1 MSKKLSHILL
11 IGVGLFSSTWVMA
24 AVKEYD
30 LTIAEQ
36 TVNITGK
43 PVERITVNGKF
54 VAPLLE
60 FEEGDEAVIRVHNK
74 LKNQDSS
81 IHWHGLLLP
90 GIMDGVPGFNK
101 FNGIAPNKTYEYKF
115 KVRQNGTYWYHSH
128 SKGQEQDGLYGAF
141 VIYPK
146 DKTPLTAAEKTDKD
160 YVVLLSDF
168 HNSTSDQ
175 IMKNLKKEADYYQNR
190 RETVFDV
197 LKQVK
202 RDGLKA
208 TWQDRSMWN
217 QMRMLKT
224 DMSDVTGYTF
234 LMNGKTPQQN
244 WTGNFK
250 AGEKVRLRFI
260 NASAMSFF
268 DVRIPN
274 LKMTVVSADGQP
286 VKPVPVDEFRIGTA
300 ETYDVI
306 VEPKQAHY
314 QIEAESIDR
323 TGFSVGTL
331 HEESSPAV
339 KQIEMPKSRPRALLT
354 MEDMG
359 MSHDMS
365 SMKDM
370 NHDMSSMKG
379 MDHDMSSMKGMNHD
393 MSSMK
398 GMDHDMSSMKDMNH
412 DMSSMKGM
420 NHDMSSM
427 KGMDHDMSS
436 MKDMNHDMSSMKG
449 MNHDMSSM
457 KGMDHDMSS
466 MKDMNHDMSSMKG
479 MNHDMSSMKGMD
491 HDMSSMKGMD
501 HDMPM
506 NSATVKAA
514 SDKNDNTV
522 FGWANASTPEGN
534 KALQYSDLQSLDPQ
548 KDTRAAE
555 REIEIRL
562 GGNMER
568 YIWTINGKKFN
579 EADPLVVKYGERIRL
594 KFVNDSMMAH
604 PMHLHGM
611 FMQLEN
617 GQDPS
622 NMPNKHTVIVPP
634 GKTITTL
641 LTADELGEWAIHC
654 HLLYHMSA
662 GMMNKLIVAQVED
675 GNSTKTVPQ
684 SQVNE
689 KGVNP
694 HAHH

>member
-175 IMKNLKKEADYYQNR
+175 IMKNIKKEADYYQNR

-197 LKQVK
+197 MKQVK

-339 KQIEMPKSRPRALLT
+339 KQIEMPKPRPRSLLT

-359 MSHDMS
+359 
-365 SMKDM
+365 
-370 NHDMSSMKG
+370 
-379 MDHDMSSMKGMNHD
+379 
-393 MSSMK
+393 
-398 GMDHDMSSMKDMNH
+398 
-412 DMSSMKGM
+412 
-420 NHDMSSM
+420 
-427 KGMDHDMSS
+427 
-436 MKDMNHDMSSMKG
+436 
-449 MNHDMSSM
+449 
-457 KGMDHDMSS
+457 
-466 MKDMNHDMSSMKG
+466 MNHDMSSMKG

-694 HAHH
+694 HANH

>member
-43 PVERITVNGKF
+43 PLKRITVNGKF

-146 DKTPLTAAEKTDKD
+146 DKTPLTAAEKTDRD

-197 LKQVK
+197 MKQVK

-331 HEESSPAV
+331 HDENTSPV
-339 KQIEMPKSRPRALLT
+339 KQIEMPKPRPRSLLT

-359 MSHDMS
+359 HGGGD
-365 SMKDM
+365 
-370 NHDMSSMKG
+370 HAG
-379 MDHDMSSMKGMNHD
+379 MDHSKMNHVN
-393 MSSMK
+393 MQ
-398 GMDHDMSSMKDMNH
+398 GMDHSKMDHSKMNH
-412 DMSSMKGM
+412 GDMQ
-420 NHDMSSM
+420 
-427 KGMDHDMSS
+427 GMDHSKMDHS
-436 MKDMNHDMSSMKG
+436 KMNHGDMQ
-449 MNHDMSSM
+449 
-457 KGMDHDMSS
+457 GMDHSKMDHS
-466 MKDMNHDMSSMKG
+466 KMNHGDMQ
-479 MNHDMSSMKGMD
+479 GMD
-491 HDMSSMKGMD
+491 HSKMDHSKMNHGDMQGMD
-501 HDMPM
+501 HSKMDHSKMNHGDMQGMDHSKMDHSQHGTAKPQE
-506 NSATVKAA
+506 
-514 SDKNDNTV
+514 NDQV
-522 FGWANASTPEGN
+522 VYGWANASTPVGN

-548 KDTRAAE
+548 KDTRAPE

-579 EADPLVVKYGERIRL
+579 ETEPFKVKYGERIRL

-617 GQDPS
+617 GQDAS

-634 GKTITTL
+634 GKTVTTL

-662 GMMNKLIVAQVED
+662 GMMNKLIVANVD
-675 GNSTKTVPQ
+675 SNSSDSKDVVAQPI
-684 SQVNE
+684 NND
-689 KGVNP
+689 KGVNQ

>member
-43 PVERITVNGKF
+43 PLKRITVNGKF

-175 IMKNLKKEADYYQNR
+175 IMKNIKKEADYYQNR

-331 HEESSPAV
+331 HDENTLPV
-339 KQIEMPKSRPRALLT
+339 KQIEMPKPRPRSLLT

-359 MSHDMS
+359 MDHDMS
-365 SMKDM
+365 SMQGM

-427 KGMDHDMSS
+427 KGM
-436 MKDMNHDMSSMKG
+436 NHDMSSMKG
-449 MNHDMSSM
+449 MNHDM
-457 KGMDHDMSS
+457 
-466 MKDMNHDMSSMKG
+466 
-479 MNHDMSSMKGMD
+479 
-491 HDMSSMKGMD
+491 
-501 HDMPM
+501 PM
-506 NSATVKAA
+506 NSATVKSA

-522 FGWANASTPEGN
+522 FGWANASTPVGQ
-534 KALQYSDLQSLDPQ
+534 KALQYSDLQSLNPQ

-555 REIEIRL
+555 REMEIRL

-579 EADPLVVKYGERIRL
+579 ETEPFKVKYGERIRL

-622 NMPNKHTVIVPP
+622 NMPNKHTIIVPP
-634 GKTITTL
+634 GKTVTTL

-654 HLLYHMSA
+654 HLLYHMAA
-662 GMMNKLIVAQVED
+662 GMMNKLIVANVDSNDVDSKSIVAQPHAND
-675 GNSTKTVPQ
+675 
-684 SQVNE
+684 
-689 KGVNP
+689 KGVNQ
-694 HAHH
+694 HANH

>member
-175 IMKNLKKEADYYQNR
+175 IMKNIKKEADYYQNR

-339 KQIEMPKSRPRALLT
+339 KQIEMPKPRPRSLLT

-359 MSHDMS
+359 MDHGS
-365 SMKDM
+365 S
-370 NHDMSSMKG
+370 S
-379 MDHDMSSMKGMNHD
+379 
-393 MSSMK
+393 
-398 GMDHDMSSMKDMNH
+398 
-412 DMSSMKGM
+412 
-420 NHDMSSM
+420 
-427 KGMDHDMSS
+427 
-436 MKDMNHDMSSMKG
+436 G

-491 HDMSSMKGMD
+491 HDMSSMKGMN

>member
-1 MSKKLSHILL
+1 MSRKLSHVLL

-43 PVERITVNGKF
+43 PLKRITVNGKF

-60 FEEGDEAVIRVHNK
+60 FEEGDDAVIRVHNK

-81 IHWHGLLLP
+81 IHWHGLILP
-90 GIMDGVPGFNK
+90 GIMDGVPGFNQ
-101 FNGIAPNKTYEYKF
+101 FDGIAPNKTYEYKF

-128 SKGQEQDGLYGAF
+128 SKGQEQDGLYGPL

-146 DKTPLTAAEKTDKD
+146 NKVPLTAGEKADRD

-168 HNSTSDQ
+168 HNSTSGQ
-175 IMKNLKKEADYYQNR
+175 IMSNLKKEADYYQNR

-197 LKQVK
+197 FRQIK

-208 TWQDRSMWN
+208 TWKDRSMWN

-224 DMSDVTGYTF
+224 DMSDVTNYTF
-234 LMNGKTPQQN
+234 LMNGKTPEQN

-260 NASAMSFF
+260 NASAMSLF

-306 VEPKQAHY
+306 VEPKQANY

-323 TGFSVGTL
+323 SGFSIGTL
-331 HEESSPAV
+331 HDENTSLV
-339 KQIEMPKSRPRALLT
+339 KSTTMPTPRPRALLT
-354 MEDMG
+354 MEDM
-359 MSHDMS
+359 
-365 SMKDM
+365 
-370 NHDMSSMKG
+370 
-379 MDHDMSSMKGMNHD
+379 
-393 MSSMK
+393 
-398 GMDHDMSSMKDMNH
+398 
-412 DMSSMKGM
+412 
-420 NHDMSSM
+420 
-427 KGMDHDMSS
+427 
-436 MKDMNHDMSSMKG
+436 
-449 MNHDMSSM
+449 
-457 KGMDHDMSS
+457 
-466 MKDMNHDMSSMKG
+466 
-479 MNHDMSSMKGMD
+479 GMD

-501 HDMPM
+501 HDMP
-506 NSATVKAA
+506 SKTVSSSG
-514 SDKNDNTV
+514 SDQV
-522 FGWANASTPEGN
+522 VYGWANASTPAGL
-534 KALQYSDLQSLDPQ
+534 KALQYSDLQSLTPQ
-548 KDTRAAE
+548 KDTRAPE

-579 EADPLVVKYGERIRL
+579 ETEPFKVKYGERIRL

-634 GKTITTL
+634 GKTVTTL

-662 GMMNKLIVAQVED
+662 GMMNKLIVANVD
-675 GNSTKTVPQ
+675 SNSTDSKDVVAQPNT
-684 SQVNE
+684 ND
-689 KGVNP
+689 KGVNQ

>member
-1 MSKKLSHILL
+1 MYKKFSHVLL

-36 TVNITGK
+36 TVNVTGK
-43 PVERITVNGKF
+43 PLKRITVNGKF

-60 FEEGDEAVIRVHNK
+60 FEEGDDAVIRVHNK

-81 IHWHGLLLP
+81 LHWHGLILP
-90 GIMDGVPGFNK
+90 GIMDGVPGFNQ
-101 FNGIAPNKTYEYKF
+101 FDGIAPNKTYEYKF
-115 KVRQNGTYWYHSH
+115 KVSQNGTYWYHSH
-128 SKGQEQDGLYGAF
+128 SKGQEQDGLYGPL

-146 DKTPLTAAEKTDKD
+146 NKTPLTVNEKIDKD

-168 HNSTSDQ
+168 HDSTSGK
-175 IMKNLKKEADYYQNR
+175 IMNNLKKEADYYQNR

-197 LKQVK
+197 FKQIK
-202 RDGLKA
+202 RDGLKS

-224 DMSDVTGYTF
+224 DMSDVTKYTF
-234 LMNGKTPQQN
+234 LMNGKTPEQN

-250 AGEKVRLRFI
+250 AGEKIRLRFI

-300 ETYDVI
+300 ETYDVV
-306 VEPKQAHY
+306 VEPKQAKY

-323 TGFSVGTL
+323 SGFSIGTL
-331 HEESSPAV
+331 HDENTAPV
-339 KQIEMPKSRPRALLT
+339 NKIEIPKPRPRSLLT

-359 MSHDMS
+359 MGHDMS
-365 SMKDM
+365 SMQGM
-370 NHDMSSMKG
+370 NHDMSKMSDKPQDQSMAG
-379 MDHDMSSMKGMNHD
+379 MNYDMSSMEGMNHDMSKMSDKPQDQSMAGMNHD
-393 MSSMK
+393 MSSMQ
-398 GMDHDMSSMKDMNH
+398 GMNH
-412 DMSSMKGM
+412 DMSKMSDKPQDQSMAGM

-427 KGMDHDMSS
+427 Q
-436 MKDMNHDMSSMKG
+436 G
-449 MNHDMSSM
+449 MNHDMSNKMSDKPQDQSM
-457 KGMDHDMSS
+457 A
-466 MKDMNHDMSSMKG
+466 G
-479 MNHDMSSMKGMD
+479 MNHDMS
-491 HDMSSMKGMD
+491 
-501 HDMPM
+501 M
-506 NSATVKAA
+506 NMTDPST
-514 SDKNDNTV
+514 SGKNGEV
-522 FGWANASTPEGN
+522 VYGWANASTPVGQ
-534 KALQYSDLQSLDPQ
+534 KALQYSDLQSLNPQ
-548 KDTRAAE
+548 QDTRVPE

-579 EADPLVVKYGERIRL
+579 EAKPLEVKYGERIRL

-617 GQDPS
+617 GQDPK

-634 GKTITTL
+634 GKTVTTL

-654 HLLYHMSA
+654 HLLYHMAA
-662 GMMNKLIVAQVED
+662 GMMNKLIVANVD
-675 GNSTKTVPQ
+675 SSDTGS
-684 SQVNE
+684 
-689 KGVNP
+689 KGVVAQPQASDKGGNQ
-694 HAHH
+694 HANH

>member
-175 IMKNLKKEADYYQNR
+175 IMKNIKKEADYYQNR

-331 HEESSPAV
+331 HDENTSPV
-339 KQIEMPKSRPRALLT
+339 KQIEMPKPRPRSLLT

-359 MSHDMS
+359 MNHDMS
-365 SMKDM
+365 SMKGM

-398 GMDHDMSSMKDMNH
+398 GV
-412 DMSSMKGM
+412 
-420 NHDMSSM
+420 
-427 KGMDHDMSS
+427 
-436 MKDMNHDMSSMKG
+436 
-449 MNHDMSSM
+449 
-457 KGMDHDMSS
+457 DHDMSS

-694 HAHH
+694 HANH

>member
-1 MSKKLSHILL
+1 MLYYFNLDLSKGEIECQKKLSHVLL

-175 IMKNLKKEADYYQNR
+175 IMKNIKKEADYYQNR

-331 HEESSPAV
+331 HDENTSPV
-339 KQIEMPKSRPRALLT
+339 KQIEMPKPRPRSLLT

-359 MSHDMS
+359 
-365 SMKDM
+365 
-370 NHDMSSMKG
+370 
-379 MDHDMSSMKGMNHD
+379 
-393 MSSMK
+393 
-398 GMDHDMSSMKDMNH
+398 MNH

-427 KGMDHDMSS
+427 KGM
-436 MKDMNHDMSSMKG
+436 N
-449 MNHDMSSM
+449 
-457 KGMDHDMSS
+457 
-466 MKDMNHDMSSMKG
+466 
-479 MNHDMSSMKGMD
+479 
-491 HDMSSMKGMD
+491 

-506 NSATVKAA
+506 NSATVKSA

-522 FGWANASTPEGN
+522 FGWANASTPVGQ
-534 KALQYSDLQSLDPQ
+534 KALQYSDLQSLNPQ

-555 REIEIRL
+555 REMEIRL

-579 EADPLVVKYGERIRL
+579 ETEPFKVKYGERIRL

-622 NMPNKHTVIVPP
+622 NMPNKHTIIVPP
-634 GKTITTL
+634 GKTVTTL

-654 HLLYHMSA
+654 HLLYHMAA
-662 GMMNKLIVAQVED
+662 GMMNKLIVANVDSNDVDSKSIVAQPHAND
-675 GNSTKTVPQ
+675 
-684 SQVNE
+684 
-689 KGVNP
+689 KGVNQ
-694 HAHH
+694 HANH

>member
-1 MSKKLSHILL
+1 MSKKLSHVFL
-11 IGVGLFSSTWVMA
+11 IGIGLFSSTWVMA

-43 PVERITVNGKF
+43 PLKRITVNGKF

-60 FEEGDEAVIRVHNK
+60 FEEGDDAVIRVHNK

-81 IHWHGLLLP
+81 IHWHGLILP
-90 GIMDGVPGFNK
+90 GIMDGVPGFNQ
-101 FNGIAPNKTYEYKF
+101 FDGIAPNKTYEYKF

-128 SKGQEQDGLYGAF
+128 SKGQEQDGLYGPL

-146 DKTPLTAAEKTDKD
+146 NKVPLSAGEKADRD

-168 HNSTSDQ
+168 HNSTSGQ
-175 IMKNLKKEADYYQNR
+175 IMSNLKKEADYYQNR

-197 LKQVK
+197 FKQIK
-202 RDGLKA
+202 KDGLKA

-224 DMSDVTGYTF
+224 DMSDVTKYTF
-234 LMNGKTPQQN
+234 LMNGKTPEQN

-250 AGEKVRLRFI
+250 EGERVRLRFI

-306 VEPKQAHY
+306 VEPKQANY

-323 TGFSVGTL
+323 SGFSIGTL
-331 HEESSPAV
+331 HNENTLPV
-339 KQIEMPKSRPRALLT
+339 KNILMPKPRPRSLLT

-359 MSHDMS
+359 MGHDMS
-365 SMKDM
+365 SME
-370 NHDMSSMKG
+370 
-379 MDHDMSSMKGMNHD
+379 GMNHD
-393 MSSMK
+393 MSSMGSNSK
-398 GMDHDMSSMKDMNH
+398 DQSMS
-412 DMSSMKGM
+412 GM

-427 KGMDHDMSS
+427 GGNSKDQSMS
-436 MKDMNHDMSSMKG
+436 G

-457 KGMDHDMSS
+457 QGMTHNME
-466 MKDMNHDMSSMKG
+466 MNTAMTS
-479 MNHDMSSMKGMD
+479 
-491 HDMSSMKGMD
+491 
-501 HDMPM
+501 P
-506 NSATVKAA
+506 TQVK
-514 SDKNDNTV
+514 NGENV
-522 FGWANASTPEGN
+522 YGWANASTPAGL
-534 KALQYSDLQSLDPQ
+534 KALQYSDLQSLTPQ
-548 KDTRAAE
+548 KDTRAPE

-579 EADPLVVKYGERIRL
+579 ETEPFKVKYGERIRL

-617 GQDPS
+617 GQDAS

-634 GKTITTL
+634 GKTVTTL

-662 GMMNKLIVAQVED
+662 GMMNKLIVANVD
-675 GNSTKTVPQ
+675 SNSSDSKDVVAQPI
-684 SQVNE
+684 NND
-689 KGVNP
+689 KGVNQ

>member
-175 IMKNLKKEADYYQNR
+175 IMKNIKKEADYYQNR

-339 KQIEMPKSRPRALLT
+339 KQIEMPKPRPRSLLT

-359 MSHDMS
+359 MNHDMS
-365 SMKDM
+365 SMKGM

-398 GMDHDMSSMKDMNH
+398 GMDHDMSSMK
-412 DMSSMKGM
+412 GM
-420 NHDMSSM
+420 N
-427 KGMDHDMSS
+427 
-436 MKDMNHDMSSMKG
+436 
-449 MNHDMSSM
+449 
-457 KGMDHDMSS
+457 
-466 MKDMNHDMSSMKG
+466 
-479 MNHDMSSMKGMD
+479 
-491 HDMSSMKGMD
+491 

-694 HAHH
+694 HANH

>member
-175 IMKNLKKEADYYQNR
+175 IMKNIKKEADYYQNR

-339 KQIEMPKSRPRALLT
+339 KQIEMPKPRPRSLLT

-359 MSHDMS
+359 
-365 SMKDM
+365 
-370 NHDMSSMKG
+370 
-379 MDHDMSSMKGMNHD
+379 
-393 MSSMK
+393 
-398 GMDHDMSSMKDMNH
+398 
-412 DMSSMKGM
+412 
-420 NHDMSSM
+420 
-427 KGMDHDMSS
+427 
-436 MKDMNHDMSSMKG
+436 MNHDMSSMKG

-694 HAHH
+694 HANH

>member
-175 IMKNLKKEADYYQNR
+175 IMKNIKKEADYYQNR

-300 ETYDVI
+300 ESYDVI

-370 NHDMSSMKG
+370 NHDMSSMK
-379 MDHDMSSMKGMNHD
+379 
-393 MSSMK
+393 
-398 GMDHDMSSMKDMNH
+398 DMNH
-412 DMSSMKGM
+412 DMSM
-420 NHDMSSM
+420 NTAPKNSS
-427 KGMDHDMSS
+427 
-436 MKDMNHDMSSMKG
+436 N
-449 MNHDMSSM
+449 
-457 KGMDHDMSS
+457 
-466 MKDMNHDMSSMKG
+466 
-479 MNHDMSSMKGMD
+479 
-491 HDMSSMKGMD
+491 
-501 HDMPM
+501 
-506 NSATVKAA
+506 T
-514 SDKNDNTV
+514 NDDTV
-522 FGWANASTPEGN
+522 FGWANASTPVGK
-534 KALQYSDLQSLDPQ
+534 KALQYSDLQALDQ
-548 KDTRAAE
+548 QQDTRAPE
-555 REIEIRL
+555 REIEVRL

-579 EADPLVVKYGERIRL
+579 ETEPLEVKYGERIRL
-594 KFVNDSMMAH
+594 KFINDSMMAH

-622 NMPNKHTVIVPP
+622 NIPNKHTVIVPP

-662 GMMNKLIVAQVED
+662 GMMNKLIVAQVD
-675 GNSTKTVPQ
+675 KDSVSKNIVAQPPIS
-684 SQVNE
+684 E

-694 HAHH
+694 HANH

>member
-1 MSKKLSHILL
+1 MSRKLSHVLL

-43 PVERITVNGKF
+43 PLKRITVNGKF

-60 FEEGDEAVIRVHNK
+60 FEEGDDAVIRVHNK

-81 IHWHGLLLP
+81 IHWHGLILP
-90 GIMDGVPGFNK
+90 GIMDGVPGFNQ
-101 FNGIAPNKTYEYKF
+101 FDGIAPNKTYEYKF

-128 SKGQEQDGLYGAF
+128 SKGQEQDGLYGPL

-146 DKTPLTAAEKTDKD
+146 NKVPLTAGEKADRD

-168 HNSTSDQ
+168 HNSTSGQ
-175 IMKNLKKEADYYQNR
+175 IMSNLKKEADYYQNR

-197 LKQVK
+197 FRQIK

-208 TWQDRSMWN
+208 TWKDRSMWN

-224 DMSDVTGYTF
+224 DMSDVTNYTF
-234 LMNGKTPQQN
+234 LMNGKTPEQN

-260 NASAMSFF
+260 NASAMSLF

-306 VEPKQAHY
+306 VEPKQANY

-323 TGFSVGTL
+323 SGFSIGTL
-331 HEESSPAV
+331 HDENTSLV
-339 KQIEMPKSRPRALLT
+339 KSTTMPTPRPRALLT

-359 MSHDMS
+359 MD
-365 SMKDM
+365 
-370 NHDMSSMKG
+370 HDMSSMKG
-379 MDHDMSSMKGMNHD
+379 MDHDMSSMKGMDHD

-398 GMDHDMSSMKDMNH
+398 GMDHDMSSMK
-412 DMSSMKGM
+412 GM
-420 NHDMSSM
+420 DHDMSSM

-436 MKDMNHDMSSMKG
+436 MKG
-449 MNHDMSSM
+449 MDHDMSSM

-466 MKDMNHDMSSMKG
+466 MKGMDHDMSSMKG
-479 MNHDMSSMKGMD
+479 MDHDMSSMKGMD

-501 HDMPM
+501 HDMP
-506 NSATVKAA
+506 SKTVSSSG
-514 SDKNDNTV
+514 SDQV
-522 FGWANASTPEGN
+522 VYGWANASTPAGL
-534 KALQYSDLQSLDPQ
+534 KALQYSDLQSLTPQ
-548 KDTRAAE
+548 KDTRAPE

-579 EADPLVVKYGERIRL
+579 ETEPFKVKYGERIRL

-634 GKTITTL
+634 AKTVTTL

-662 GMMNKLIVAQVED
+662 GMMNKLIVANVD
-675 GNSTKTVPQ
+675 SNSTDSKDVVAQPNT
-684 SQVNE
+684 ND
-689 KGVNP
+689 KGVNQ

>member
-1 MSKKLSHILL
+1 MSNKLSHILL

-43 PVERITVNGKF
+43 PLKRITVNGKF

-60 FEEGDEAVIRVHNK
+60 FEEGDDAVIRVHNK

-81 IHWHGLLLP
+81 IHWHGLILP
-90 GIMDGVPGFNK
+90 GIMDGVPGFNQ
-101 FNGIAPNKTYEYKF
+101 FEGIAPNKTYEYKF

-128 SKGQEQDGLYGAF
+128 SKGQEQDGLYGAL

-146 DKTPLTAAEKTDKD
+146 NKIPLTSSEKTDRD

-175 IMKNLKKEADYYQNR
+175 ITKNLKKEADYYQNR

-197 LKQVK
+197 MKQVK

-331 HEESSPAV
+331 HDENTSPV
-339 KQIEMPKSRPRALLT
+339 KQIEMPKPRPRSLLT

-359 MSHDMS
+359 MD
-365 SMKDM
+365 
-370 NHDMSSMKG
+370 HDMSSMKG

-398 GMDHDMSSMKDMNH
+398 GMDHDMSSMKDMNHDMSSMKDMNH

-457 KGMDHDMSS
+457 KGM
-466 MKDMNHDMSSMKG
+466 N
-479 MNHDMSSMKGMD
+479 

-534 KALQYSDLQSLDPQ
+534 KALQYSDLQSLDLQ

>member
-1 MSKKLSHILL
+1 MSRKLSHVLL

-43 PVERITVNGKF
+43 SLKRITVNGKF

-60 FEEGDEAVIRVHNK
+60 FEEGDDAVIRVHNK

-81 IHWHGLLLP
+81 IHWHGLILP

-101 FNGIAPNKTYEYKF
+101 FDGIAPNKTYEYKF

-128 SKGQEQDGLYGAF
+128 SKGQEQDGLYGPL

-146 DKTPLTAAEKTDKD
+146 NKVPLTAGEKADRD

-168 HNSTSDQ
+168 HNSTSGQ
-175 IMKNLKKEADYYQNR
+175 IMSNLKKEADYYQNR

-197 LKQVK
+197 FRQIK

-208 TWQDRSMWN
+208 TWKDRSMWN

-224 DMSDVTGYTF
+224 DMSDVTNYTF
-234 LMNGKTPQQN
+234 LMNGKTPEQN

-260 NASAMSFF
+260 NASAMSLF

-274 LKMTVVSADGQP
+274 LQMTVVSADGQP

-306 VEPKQAHY
+306 VEPKQASY

-323 TGFSVGTL
+323 SGFSIGTL
-331 HEESSPAV
+331 HDENTSPV
-339 KQIEMPKSRPRALLT
+339 KNIMMPTPRPRALLT

-359 MSHDMS
+359 MNYDMSSMKGMDHDMS
-365 SMKDM
+365 SMKGMDHDM
-370 NHDMSSMKG
+370 SSMKGMDHDMSSMKGMDHDMSSMKG

-398 GMDHDMSSMKDMNH
+398 GMYHDMSSKT
-412 DMSSMKGM
+412 MSSSG
-420 NHDMSSM
+420 
-427 KGMDHDMSS
+427 
-436 MKDMNHDMSSMKG
+436 
-449 MNHDMSSM
+449 
-457 KGMDHDMSS
+457 
-466 MKDMNHDMSSMKG
+466 
-479 MNHDMSSMKGMD
+479 
-491 HDMSSMKGMD
+491 
-501 HDMPM
+501 
-506 NSATVKAA
+506 
-514 SDKNDNTV
+514 SDEV
-522 FGWANASTPEGN
+522 VYGWANASTPAGL
-534 KALQYSDLQSLDPQ
+534 KALQYSDLQSLTPQ
-548 KDTRAAE
+548 KDTRAPE

-579 EADPLVVKYGERIRL
+579 ETEPFKVKYGERIRL

-634 GKTITTL
+634 GKTVTTL

-662 GMMNKLIVAQVED
+662 GMMNKLIVANVD
-675 GNSTKTVPQ
+675 SNSTSSKDVVTQP
-684 SQVNE
+684 NTND
-689 KGVNP
+689 KGVNQ

>member
-175 IMKNLKKEADYYQNR
+175 IMKNIKKEADYYQNR

-331 HEESSPAV
+331 HDENTSPV
-339 KQIEMPKSRPRALLT
+339 KQIEMPKPRPRSLLT

-359 MSHDMS
+359 
-365 SMKDM
+365 
-370 NHDMSSMKG
+370 
-379 MDHDMSSMKGMNHD
+379 
-393 MSSMK
+393 
-398 GMDHDMSSMKDMNH
+398 MNH

-479 MNHDMSSMKGMD
+479 MN

-662 GMMNKLIVAQVED
+662 GMMNKLIVAQVD
-675 GNSTKTVPQ
+675 KDSVSKNIVAQPPI
-684 SQVNE
+684 NE

-694 HAHH
+694 HANH

>member
-175 IMKNLKKEADYYQNR
+175 IMKNIKKEADYYQNR

-339 KQIEMPKSRPRALLT
+339 KQIEMPKPRPRSLLT

-420 NHDMSSM
+420 N
-427 KGMDHDMSS
+427 
-436 MKDMNHDMSSMKG
+436 
-449 MNHDMSSM
+449 
-457 KGMDHDMSS
+457 
-466 MKDMNHDMSSMKG
+466 
-479 MNHDMSSMKGMD
+479 

-694 HAHH
+694 HANH

>member
-1 MSKKLSHILL
+1 
-11 IGVGLFSSTWVMA
+11 MA

-43 PVERITVNGKF
+43 PLKRITVNGKF

-60 FEEGDEAVIRVHNK
+60 FEEGDDAVIRVHNK

-81 IHWHGLLLP
+81 IHWHGLILP

-101 FNGIAPNKTYEYKF
+101 FDGIAPNKTYEYKF

-128 SKGQEQDGLYGAF
+128 SKGQEQDGLYGPL

-146 DKTPLTAAEKTDKD
+146 NKVPLTAGEKADRD

-168 HNSTSDQ
+168 HNSTSGQ
-175 IMKNLKKEADYYQNR
+175 IMSNLKKEADYYQNR

-197 LKQVK
+197 FRQIK

-208 TWQDRSMWN
+208 TWKDRSMWN

-224 DMSDVTGYTF
+224 DMSDVTNYTF
-234 LMNGKTPQQN
+234 LMNGKTPEQN

-260 NASAMSFF
+260 NASAMSLF

-306 VEPKQAHY
+306 VEPKQASY

-323 TGFSVGTL
+323 SGFSIGTL
-331 HEESSPAV
+331 HDENTSPV
-339 KQIEMPKSRPRALLT
+339 KNIMMPTPRPRALLT

-359 MSHDMS
+359 MNHDMS
-365 SMKDM
+365 SMEGM
-370 NHDMSSMKG
+370 GHDMSSMKG
-379 MDHDMSSMKGMNHD
+379 MG
-393 MSSMK
+393 
-398 GMDHDMSSMKDMNH
+398 
-412 DMSSMKGM
+412 
-420 NHDMSSM
+420 
-427 KGMDHDMSS
+427 
-436 MKDMNHDMSSMKG
+436 
-449 MNHDMSSM
+449 
-457 KGMDHDMSS
+457 
-466 MKDMNHDMSSMKG
+466 
-479 MNHDMSSMKGMD
+479 HDMSSMKGMD

-501 HDMPM
+501 HDMSSM
-506 NSATVKAA
+506 EGMGHDMSSMKGMGHDMSSMKGMGHDMSSKTMGSSG
-514 SDKNDNTV
+514 SDEV
-522 FGWANASTPEGN
+522 VYGWANASTPAGL
-534 KALQYSDLQSLDPQ
+534 KALQYSDLQSLTPQ
-548 KDTRAAE
+548 KDTRAPE

-579 EADPLVVKYGERIRL
+579 ETEPFKVKYGERIRL

-634 GKTITTL
+634 GKTVTTL

-662 GMMNKLIVAQVED
+662 GMMNKLIVANVD
-675 GNSTKTVPQ
+675 SNSTSSKDVVTQP
-684 SQVNE
+684 NTND
-689 KGVNP
+689 KGVNQ

>member
-175 IMKNLKKEADYYQNR
+175 IMKNIKKEADYYQNR

-370 NHDMSSMKG
+370 NHDMSSMK
-379 MDHDMSSMKGMNHD
+379 DMN
-393 MSSMK
+393 
-398 GMDHDMSSMKDMNH
+398 HDMSSMKDMNH
-412 DMSSMKGM
+412 DMSSMK
-420 NHDMSSM
+420 DM
-427 KGMDHDMSS
+427 KHDMSS
-436 MKDMNHDMSSMKG
+436 MKDMNHDMSSMK
-449 MNHDMSSM
+449 
-457 KGMDHDMSS
+457 
-466 MKDMNHDMSSMKG
+466 DMNHDMS
-479 MNHDMSSMKGMD
+479 MNTAPKNSS
-491 HDMSSMKGMD
+491 
-501 HDMPM
+501 
-506 NSATVKAA
+506 NT
-514 SDKNDNTV
+514 NDDTV
-522 FGWANASTPEGN
+522 FGWANASTPVGK
-534 KALQYSDLQSLDPQ
+534 KALQYSDLQALDQ
-548 KDTRAAE
+548 QQDTRAPE
-555 REIEIRL
+555 REIEVRL

-579 EADPLVVKYGERIRL
+579 ETEPLEVKYGERIRL
-594 KFVNDSMMAH
+594 KFINDSMMAH

-622 NMPNKHTVIVPP
+622 NIPNKHTVIVPP

-662 GMMNKLIVAQVED
+662 GMMNKLIVAQVD
-675 GNSTKTVPQ
+675 KDSVSKNIVAQPPI
-684 SQVNE
+684 NE

-694 HAHH
+694 HANH